1 MLLTRIC
8 IGDTNTL
15 HNLDR
20 KNMREYLTLAEYESF
35 FIFDKVTYRKIGG
48 AAISSQLGPIF
59 SNAYLFHFEKQWF
72 SQCNPSVLHK
82 VYKRCVDDIFVMYFF
97 QLHLSDFVS

>member
-48 AAISSQLGPIF
+48 AAISSQLGPFLRMHIYFILKNSGFHNVTLVFYTKFIKDVLMIF
-59 SNAYLFHFEKQWF
+59 L
-72 SQCNPSVLHK
+72 
-82 VYKRCVDDIFVMYFF
+82 
-97 QLHLSDFVS
+97 